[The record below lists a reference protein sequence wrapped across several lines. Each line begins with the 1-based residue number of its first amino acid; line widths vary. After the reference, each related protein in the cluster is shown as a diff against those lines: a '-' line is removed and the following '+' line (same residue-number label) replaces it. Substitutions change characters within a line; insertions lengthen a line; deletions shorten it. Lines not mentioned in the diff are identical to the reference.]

1 MGYRVGGPWGSVTPP
16 VKKEIEV
23 DNPAKDERFMTT
35 YSKNFGLAKP
45 RAQLYVN
52 APSSIRAEPNAT
64 LTLRQAASLRCPPP
78 PVNTL
83 NTLNTLTKSMS
94 MSGIRGSLQIA
105 GKTLTASLRTEA
117 APSPSDRRHSLQLKT
132 FQSRDMRRKC
142 LELLSEPDLKKI
154 AVDIFKKSD
163 VDSSGQLDFDEVH
176 KLLEQLH
183 NDMDLPQP
191 NRDMVESL
199 MKRFDTSGKKTLDE
213 KDFFELL
220 VSQLRR
226 SAFDRGSVLGR
237 EFFLTK
243 GQQDVWDVYRREK
256 QLGTGSFGTAYQ
268 AVNIKTHEER
278 VIKAVKKSRTA
289 LPLDEIEQEILIMR
303 QIDHPH
309 MVRLFEWYED
319 GNRVYLVLDYL
330 KGGSLK
336 DVIVQLN
343 KKDERGLKEAWI
355 REVIQQTAG
364 GLAYCHNLRLIHKDL
379 KDENIMLLE
388 KPDKW
393 EKPHAVIIDLGVA
406 EMFSVADPAGRFIG
420 GTPTTMAPEV
430 WLGNF
435 GPKCDVWSLGCIMFE
450 LCTGALPF
458 MATTVQPSAWT
469 RLHKRGPKWE
479 EMKTCAESK
488 TLCRAMLQ
496 YKEADR
502 PSMMEVLDFEY
513 FQTAAHELKVVPPER
528 FTNFLNA
535 HKLHRARQ
543 GLLLEI
549 ASRMPFERAGEIIRM
564 FSEVDADH
572 TGTITLD
579 ELKAYFDRVGIQ
591 HDDLAKTFQ
600 ALDVDKDGFLSF
612 SEFSSG
618 ALLLYQDALED
629 ELHVLFS
636 SYDSDGKGYLTPAE
650 AEKFLDSVRA
660 ATDLGGRAS
669 SQIDAFVRS
678 GQITFQQLRDFLVA
692 PVSSRPSSCLSQS
705 SLRSNRSNRS
715 NR

>member
-1 MGYRVGGPWGSVTPP
+1 MGYRIGGPWGSVSPP
-16 VKKEIEV
+16 VKKVEV
-23 DNPAKDERFMTT
+23 DNGKDERFTTT

-45 RAQLYVN
+45 RTKLLVN
-52 APSSIRAEPNAT
+52 EPSTITTQPHAT
-64 LTLRQAASLRCPPP
+64 LSLRVAASMRGAPTPA
-78 PVNTL
+78 

-94 MSGIRGSLQIA
+94 GSLQLA
-105 GKTLTASLRTEA
+105 GRSLTATLTEPAQ
-117 APSPSDRRHSLQLKT
+117 PSPSDRRHSLVLKT

-142 LELLSEPDLKKI
+142 LELLSEPNLEKV
-154 AVDIFKKSD
+154 AADIFKKSD
-163 VDSSGQLDFDEVH
+163 VDGSGQLDFDEVH

-183 NDMDLPQP
+183 NDMDLPRP

-199 MKRFDTSGKKTLDE
+199 MKRFDTSGKKTLSV
-213 KDFFELL
+213 KDFFQLL

-243 GQQDVWDVYRREK
+243 GQANVWDLYRREK
-256 QLGTGSFGTAYQ
+256 QLGTGSFGTAYK
-268 AVNIKTHEER
+268 AVKIKTGEER
-278 VIKAVKKSRTA
+278 VIKAVKKSRTS

-319 GNRVYLVLDYL
+319 ANRVYLVLDYL

-355 REVIQQTAG
+355 RDVIQQTAG
-364 GLAYCHNLRLIHKDL
+364 GLAYCHDLRLIHKDL

-388 KPDKW
+388 KSDKW

-450 LCTGALPF
+450 LCTGSLPF

-469 RLHKRGPKWE
+469 RLHKRGPRWE
-479 EMKTCAESK
+479 EMKTCGESK
-488 TLCRAMLQ
+488 TLCKAMLQ
-496 YKEADR
+496 YKETDR

-513 FQTAAHELKVVPPER
+513 FKTAAHELKVVPPEK

-549 ASRMPFERAGEIIRM
+549 ASRMPFQRAGEIIRM
-564 FSEVDADH
+564 FSEVDVDH

-579 ELKAYFDRVGIQ
+579 ELKAYFDKVGIP
-591 HDDLAKTFQ
+591 HDDLAKTFKV
-600 ALDVDKDGFLSF
+600 LDVDKDGFLSF
-612 SEFSSG
+612 SEFSTG

-636 SYDSDGKGYLTPAE
+636 GFDSDNKGYLTSEE
-650 AEKFLDSVRA
+650 AGQFLDNVRA
-660 ATDLGGRAS
+660 ATDLGGRSS
-669 SQIDAFVRS
+669 SQIDAMMRS
-678 GQITFQQLRDFLVA
+678 GQVTFQELKDFLMA
-692 PVSSRPSSCLSQS
+692 PVSSRPSSSRSHHS
-705 SLRSNRSNRS
+705 SIRSNRS
-715 NR
+715 